1 MKRSLDGCYYSI
13 FPAAIRETYPYI
25 TGLESVRS
33 ISQTHVQ
40 YIKCVCVCAWLFLQ
54 PLPYMDM
61 TESSIYPIVNNK
73 YPSGCYRI
81 STQPIVTFDSTC
93 CPVSA
98 TTKAGSNDNQTPP
111 EPAVLVSGEKDGL
124 HEMWCQS
131 QCCRK
136 NQPIA
141 GDVNIELPSCPYFW
155 FFVVD
160 FVLFLDK
167 TDSLRPTHQSLK
179 LP

>member
-1 MKRSLDGCYYSI
+1 MGRVANRSNYIPQFSCASTTYLCGLWNEVWM
-13 FPAAIRETYPYI
+13 AATIPSSQRLFRDKYPYI

-40 YIKCVCVCAWLFLQ
+40 YIKCVCAWLFLQ

-124 HEMWCQS
+124 HEMWC
-131 QCCRK
+131 
-136 NQPIA
+136 
-141 GDVNIELPSCPYFW
+141 
-155 FFVVD
+155 
-160 FVLFLDK
+160 
-167 TDSLRPTHQSLK
+167 
-179 LP
+179 